1 MCTCLKKKIAFRVAS
16 EDPQDW
22 EQNIQ
27 PSSGTRTLKKHC
39 FYYRPWFF
47 SAIRPRKVLLF
58 PIPSSSGRPAQIPTV
73 RWKFKGRIYF
83 FFPASWNWQDCHAGE
98 HQQRETQQLHD
109 ADPGHVK
116 VSLAEDPALGPG
128 SAGAQEGF
136 QGGELGD
143 HVTFS
148 QCTIWFCLL
157 SVFSH
162 HSWAGHWCLKK
173 HLPPLILYI
182 LLSL

>member
-1 MCTCLKKKIAFRVAS
+1 MRSPGQKLYVHIFLKKFVVAS

-27 PSSGTRTLKKHC
+27 PSSGIRTLKKNQC
-39 FYYRPWFF
+39 FYYRPGFF
-47 SAIRPRKVLLF
+47 SAIG
-58 PIPSSSGRPAQIPTV
+58 PSSSWSPAQIPTV
-73 RWKFKGRIYF
+73 RWKFKGRIYS

-98 HQQRETQQLHD
+98 HQQLETQQLHD

-116 VSLAEDPALGPG
+116 VSLAGDPALGPG
-128 SAGAQEGF
+128 PAGAQAGF

-143 HVTFS
+143 HVTVS
-148 QCTIWFCLL
+148 QCPIWFCLL

-162 HSWAGHWCLKK
+162 HSWAGHWCLMK